1 MQLTKCI
8 KTILFDYDNQ
18 RKNNMKH
25 NRCAQSAF
33 KIIEYLLVG
42 EYKWKG
48 VLNKTDKQHTC
59 HCVPKVQE
67 TRQPKN

>member
-1 MQLTKCI
+1 
-8 KTILFDYDNQ
+8 
-18 RKNNMKH
+18 MKH

-48 VLNKTDKQHTC
+48 VLNKTNKQHTC

-67 TRQPKN
+67 TRQPKNLNE